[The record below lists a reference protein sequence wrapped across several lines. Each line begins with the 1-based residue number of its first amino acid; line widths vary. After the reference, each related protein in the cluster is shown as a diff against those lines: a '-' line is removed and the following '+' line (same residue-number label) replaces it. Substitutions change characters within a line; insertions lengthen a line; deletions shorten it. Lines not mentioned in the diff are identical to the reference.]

1 MKKSG
6 QPKNIFFDRDLSWL
20 SFNSRVLAEAQRKN
34 VPLMERLKFLSICSS
49 NMDEFYRVRM
59 PAIMA
64 LGRLETDEN
73 VKQSAK
79 LKRINSAINRQL
91 NQFGKTLLRNIL
103 PGLIDN
109 GVNLLINR
117 QFPKALRKEIED
129 YFFQQVA
136 GFIHIIEL
144 TDDIKFFPENN
155 KLYLATIIQ
164 TADGIKRFYILNIP
178 SDQLPRFYSL
188 SYNGKP
194 HIIFLDDVIKSNINK
209 IFPGLV
215 CLSCNSFKV
224 TRDAELDLKDEFE
237 GNLAKKIEREIA
249 RRDYGLATRFLY
261 DPAIPLE
268 TLEFL
273 GQHLGLLKATLVVG
287 GTYHNLKDLSSLPL
301 KDKSFY
307 FDGWPSKKFRIKPD
321 GMKLFDYLQRKEILI
336 HPPYHSYDTVL
347 RFFNEAAIDVD
358 VRRIY
363 VTLYRVARDSRIANA
378 IIQAARNGKKVIVFV
393 ELKARFDEENN
404 IKWAKRMKEAGV
416 DIIYSIPELKVHAKL
431 ALVKRKKHDKTEY
444 FGLLSTGNFNE
455 GTARFYTDHILM
467 TSNQSM
473 LTEAEELF
481 RFLKKRKKP
490 SHANA
495 LIFKHLLVAQF
506 NLQARFIELIDR
518 EIANAQKGLSASIVI
533 KMNNLEEK
541 VMIAK
546 LYEASRAGVR
556 ISLIV
561 RGICCVVPG
570 VEGMSENIKVIR
582 IIDRYLEH
590 GRIFIFD
597 NNGKQEMF
605 MGSADWMDR
614 NLYRRIEVC
623 FPVYQKA
630 MKEEINQMI
639 TLQLNDN
646 AQAVQLDSKGNN
658 IPVSA
663 DAEQGIVQSQSAIH
677 SMLTSD
683 KKRQLIHDP
692 IH

>member
-1 MKKSG
+1 MKNSG

-20 SFNSRVLAEAQRKN
+20 SFNARVLAEAQRKT

-64 LGRLETDEN
+64 LGRLESDEN

-91 NQFGKTLLRNIL
+91 NQFGKTLLRDIL
-103 PGLIDN
+103 PGLIDH

-117 QFPKALRKEIED
+117 QFPKAIRKEIED
-129 YFFQQVA
+129 YFFQEVA
-136 GFIHIIEL
+136 GFIQIVEL
-144 TDDIKFFPENN
+144 TEDVKFFPENN
-155 KLYLATIIQ
+155 RLYLATVIQ
-164 TADGIKRFYILNIP
+164 TADSVKRFYILNIP

-188 SYNGKP
+188 TYNGKP
-194 HIIFLDDVIKSNINK
+194 HIIFLDDIIKSNLNK

-287 GTYHNLKDLSSLPL
+287 GTYHNLKDLSALPI
-301 KDKSFY
+301 KDNSF
-307 FDGWPSKKFRIKPD
+307 FFQGWPSKKFRINPD
-321 GMKLFDYLQRKEILI
+321 GIRLFDYLQRKEILI

-363 VTLYRVARDSRIANA
+363 VTLYRVAKDSRIANA
-378 IIQAARNGKKVIVFV
+378 IIQAARNGKKVTVFV

-431 ALVKRKKHDKTEY
+431 ALIKRKKNDKTEY

-467 TSNQSM
+467 TSNKSM
-473 LTEAEELF
+473 LSEAEDLF

-490 SHANA
+490 SHSNA

-518 EIANAQKGLSASIVI
+518 EISHAQKGLSASIMI
-533 KMNNLEEK
+533 KLNNLEEK

-546 LYEASRAGVR
+546 LYDASRAGVS
-556 ISLIV
+556 ITLIV
-561 RGICCVVPG
+561 RGICCLVPG

-582 IIDRYLEH
+582 IVDRYLEH
-590 GRIFIFD
+590 GRIFIFE

-646 AQAVQLDSKGNN
+646 AHAVQIDSKGNN

-663 DAEQGIVQSQSAIH
+663 DEGQEILQSQSAIH

-683 KKRQLIHDP
+683 KKRHFIHDP